1 MEEEWQLER
10 VREGKGVKEYER
22 EGEALGLPVTPHL
35 MEPVAETNL
44 ESVEVATLP
53 SPEKD
58 NVRDT
63 DAE

>member
-1 MEEEWQLER
+1 M
-10 VREGKGVKEYER
+10 KEYER

-35 MEPVAETNL
+35 MEPVAETHL

-53 SPEKD
+53 SGEKD
-58 NVRDT
+58 TVRDI